1 MILIQ
6 GSDRIDSFWFAKIW
20 FTKVNQKSQKDFDS
34 RGCLFLFLIHV
45 SESFYLWFWSILIA
59 FQNWFVKIWFAKVNQ
74 KSQKDFDSRGE
85 SKSFFFLFLIHVGES
100 FYFCDSDPFWFT
112 FKANIIHFYSWIF
125 DSPKWIK
132 NLKKILIREVNQFF
146 FIFDSLG
153 HIILFLIH
161 NSFRFISIL
170 ISDSNW
176 FYSFW
181 FGLIL
186 KSSRIAIHPRIM
198 IHLRIKIKSKR
209 KSKPFANQWL
219 TRIRIE
225 SESKWIVN

>member
-112 FKANIIHFYSWIF
+112 FKANIIHFYS
-125 DSPKWIK
+125 
-132 NLKKILIREVNQFF
+132 Q
-146 FIFDSLG
+146 FIF
-153 HIILFLIH
+153 IFIH
-161 NSFRFISIL
+161 FDLRFK
-170 ISDSNW
+170 W

-186 KSSRIAIHPRIM
+186 IRRESRFTRESWFTCESKSNRIKKSKVGESWFT
-198 IHLRIKIKSKR
+198 HLRIIIWFDFK
-209 KSKPFANQWL
+209 
-219 TRIRIE
+219 
-225 SESKWIVN
+225 SESKWIANQGGSSPA